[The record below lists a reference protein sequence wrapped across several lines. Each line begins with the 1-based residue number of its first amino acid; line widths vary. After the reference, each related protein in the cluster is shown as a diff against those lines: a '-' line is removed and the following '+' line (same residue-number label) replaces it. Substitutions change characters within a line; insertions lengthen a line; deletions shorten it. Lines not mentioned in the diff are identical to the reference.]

1 MILRFVLY
9 NVSGVAFIGSINME
23 HMTKKRIIIIVSI
36 LTAAI
41 IIVCFAVLF
50 FYKQKQQKIQTAIQN
65 FGINETDD
73 ISISDYDKFG
83 LWNDQIL
90 QLSTQKGFDR
100 FADEN
105 IIGAITI
112 TAESDSQVGEISIHS
127 ISFEYIN
134 GNRKIYGTFT
144 MRSNSDTNY
153 VSLNIYG

>member
-1 MILRFVLY
+1 
-9 NVSGVAFIGSINME
+9 
-23 HMTKKRIIIIVSI
+23 MTKKRIIIIGFI
-36 LTAAI
+36 LTAA

-50 FYKQKQQKIQTAIQN
+50 FNKQKQQKMQTAIQN
-65 FGINETDD
+65 FGIIETDD

-105 IIGAITI
+105 IIGSITI
-112 TAESDSQVGEISIHS
+112 TTESDSQVGEISIHS
-127 ISFEYIN
+127 VSFEYIN

-144 MRSNSDTNY
+144 MRSNSDINF
-153 VSLNIYG
+153 VSLKIYG

>member
-1 MILRFVLY
+1 
-9 NVSGVAFIGSINME
+9 
-23 HMTKKRIIIIVSI
+23 MTKKRIIIIGFI
-36 LTAAI
+36 LTAA

-50 FYKQKQQKIQTAIQN
+50 FYKQKQQKMQTAIQD
-65 FGINETDD
+65 FGIIETDD

-105 IIGAITI
+105 IIGSITI
-112 TAESDSQVGEISIHS
+112 TTESDSQVGEISIHS
-127 ISFEYIN
+127 VSFEYIN

-144 MRSNSDTNY
+144 VRSNSDINF
-153 VSLNIYG
+153 VSLKIYG

>member
-1 MILRFVLY
+1 M
-9 NVSGVAFIGSINME
+9 
-23 HMTKKRIIIIVSI
+23 
-36 LTAAI
+36 
-41 IIVCFAVLF
+41 
-50 FYKQKQQKIQTAIQN
+50 QTAIQN

-83 LWNDQIL
+83 MWNDQIL
-90 QLSTQKGFDR
+90 QLSTQKDFDR

-105 IIGAITI
+105 IIGSITI

-127 ISFEYIN
+127 VSFEYIN

-144 MRSNSDTNY
+144 MRNNSDMNY

>member
-1 MILRFVLY
+1 
-9 NVSGVAFIGSINME
+9 ME
-23 HMTKKRIIIIVSI
+23 HMTKKSIIIFVSI

-50 FYKQKQQKIQTAIQN
+50 FNKQKQQNMQTAIQN
-65 FGINETDD
+65 FGINETND

-83 LWNDQIL
+83 MWNDQIL
-90 QLSTQKGFDR
+90 QLSTQKDFDR

-105 IIGAITI
+105 IIGSITI

-134 GNRKIYGTFT
+134 GNRKTYGTFT
-144 MRSNSDTNY
+144 MRNNSDMNY

>member
-1 MILRFVLY
+1 MD
-9 NVSGVAFIGSINME
+9 
-23 HMTKKRIIIIVSI
+23 HMTKKRIIIIGFI
-36 LTAAI
+36 LTAA

-50 FYKQKQQKIQTAIQN
+50 FNKQKQQKMQTAIQN
-65 FGINETDD
+65 FGIIETDD

-105 IIGAITI
+105 IIGSITI
-112 TAESDSQVGEISIHS
+112 TTESDSQVGEISIHS
-127 ISFEYIN
+127 VSFEYIN

-144 MRSNSDTNY
+144 MRSNSDINF
-153 VSLNIYG
+153 VSLKIYG

>member
-1 MILRFVLY
+1 MD
-9 NVSGVAFIGSINME
+9 
-23 HMTKKRIIIIVSI
+23 HMTKKRIIIIGFI
-36 LTAAI
+36 LTAA

-50 FYKQKQQKIQTAIQN
+50 FYKQKQQKMQTAIQN
-65 FGINETDD
+65 FGIIETDD

-105 IIGAITI
+105 IIGSITI
-112 TAESDSQVGEISIHS
+112 TTESDSQVGEISIHS
-127 ISFEYIN
+127 VSFEYIN

-144 MRSNSDTNY
+144 MRSNSDINF
-153 VSLNIYG
+153 VSLKIYG

>member
-1 MILRFVLY
+1 
-9 NVSGVAFIGSINME
+9 
-23 HMTKKRIIIIVSI
+23 MTKKRIIIIGFI
-36 LTAAI
+36 LTAA

-50 FYKQKQQKIQTAIQN
+50 FYKQKQQKMQTAIQN
-65 FGINETDD
+65 FGIIETDD

-105 IIGAITI
+105 IIGSITI
-112 TAESDSQVGEISIHS
+112 STESDSQVGEISIHS
-127 ISFEYIN
+127 VSFEYIN

-144 MRSNSDTNY
+144 MRSNSDINF
-153 VSLNIYG
+153 VSLKIYG

>member
-1 MILRFVLY
+1 
-9 NVSGVAFIGSINME
+9 
-23 HMTKKRIIIIVSI
+23 MTKKRIIIIGFI
-36 LTAAI
+36 LTAA

-50 FYKQKQQKIQTAIQN
+50 FYKQKQQKMQTAIQN
-65 FGINETDD
+65 FGIIETDD

-105 IIGAITI
+105 IIGSITI
-112 TAESDSQVGEISIHS
+112 TTESDSQVGEISIHS
-127 ISFEYIN
+127 VSFEYIN

-144 MRSNSDTNY
+144 MRSNSDINF
-153 VSLNIYG
+153 VSLKIYG

>member
-1 MILRFVLY
+1 MKRASNRFTALVVVILSVL
-9 NVSGVAFIGSINME
+9 
-23 HMTKKRIIIIVSI
+23 IIAV
-36 LTAAI
+36 
-41 IIVCFAVLF
+41 IIVCFAISIF
-50 FYKQKQQKIQTAIQN
+50 NKQKRQGLQTAMQT

-73 ISISDYDKFG
+73 ISISGYDKFG

-134 GNRKIYGTFT
+134 GNRKIYGGFT
-144 MRSNSDTNY
+144 MRSNSDINLI
-153 VSLNIYG
+153 SLKIYG

>member
-1 MILRFVLY
+1 MD
-9 NVSGVAFIGSINME
+9 
-23 HMTKKRIIIIVSI
+23 HMTKKRIIIIVFI

-41 IIVCFAVLF
+41 IIVCSAAMF
-50 FYKQKQQKIQTAIQN
+50 FNKQKQQKMQTAIQN

-73 ISISDYDKFG
+73 ISISGYDKFG

-134 GNRKIYGTFT
+134 GNRKIYGGFT
-144 MRSNSDTNY
+144 MRSNSDINLI
-153 VSLNIYG
+153 SLKIYG

>member
-1 MILRFVLY
+1 MD
-9 NVSGVAFIGSINME
+9 
-23 HMTKKRIIIIVSI
+23 HMTKKRIIIIGFI
-36 LTAAI
+36 LTAA

-50 FYKQKQQKIQTAIQN
+50 FYKQKQQKMQTAIQN
-65 FGINETDD
+65 FGIIETDD

-105 IIGAITI
+105 IIGSITI
-112 TAESDSQVGEISIHS
+112 STESDSQVGEISIHS
-127 ISFEYIN
+127 VSFEYIN

-144 MRSNSDTNY
+144 MRSNSDINF
-153 VSLNIYG
+153 VSLKIYG

>member
-1 MILRFVLY
+1 
-9 NVSGVAFIGSINME
+9 
-23 HMTKKRIIIIVSI
+23 MTKKRIIIIGFI
-36 LTAAI
+36 LTAA

-50 FYKQKQQKIQTAIQN
+50 FYKQKQQKMQTAIQN
-65 FGINETDD
+65 FGIIETDD

-105 IIGAITI
+105 IIGSITI
-112 TAESDSQVGEISIHS
+112 TTESDSQVGEISIHS
-127 ISFEYIN
+127 VSFEYIN

-144 MRSNSDTNY
+144 VRSNSDINF
-153 VSLNIYG
+153 VSLKIYG

>member
-1 MILRFVLY
+1 MD
-9 NVSGVAFIGSINME
+9 

-36 LTAAI
+36 LTATI
-41 IIVCFAVLF
+41 IIVCFAAMF
-50 FYKQKQQKIQTAIQN
+50 FNKQKQRKMQTAIQN

-127 ISFEYIN
+127 VSFEYIN
-134 GNRKIYGTFT
+134 GNRKIYGGFT
-144 MRSNSDTNY
+144 MRSNSDINL
-153 VSLNIYG
+153 VSLKIYG

>member
-1 MILRFVLY
+1 
-9 NVSGVAFIGSINME
+9 
-23 HMTKKRIIIIVSI
+23 MTKKRIITIVSI
-36 LTAAI
+36 LIAAVI
-41 IIVCFAVLF
+41 VVCFAVMF
-50 FYKQKQQKIQTAIQN
+50 FNRQNQQKMQTAIQN

-73 ISISDYDKFG
+73 ISILDYDKFG

-134 GNRKIYGTFT
+134 GNRKIYGGFT
-144 MRSNSDTNY
+144 MRSNSDINLI
-153 VSLNIYG
+153 SLKIYG